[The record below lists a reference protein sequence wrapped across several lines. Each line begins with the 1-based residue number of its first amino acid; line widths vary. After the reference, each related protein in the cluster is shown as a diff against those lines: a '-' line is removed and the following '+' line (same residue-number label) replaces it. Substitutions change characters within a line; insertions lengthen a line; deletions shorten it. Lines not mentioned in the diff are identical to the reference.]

1 MDTSLSGGPG
11 RLVQLPCLVFEFED
25 SGAKEKKTGILFFYL
40 EILQLHSQL
49 SATTILCRPVSELRA
64 RFVFRATFAHARNKR
79 SIFGI
84 NATLI

>member
-11 RLVQLPCLVFEFED
+11 RLVQLPGLVFEFED

-49 SATTILCRPVSELRA
+49 SATTILCRPVSELREIRISRHICA
-64 RFVFRATFAHARNKR
+64 RA
-79 SIFGI
+79 
-84 NATLI
+84 